1 MGIKEELEKSLL
13 SAMKVKDETRKNAL
27 RMALASIKLAEI
39 ESGKKL
45 DDPSIFSILQKE
57 IKTRDETI
65 AEAEKANRPDMIPQL
80 KEDILILKE
89 YLPGELTD
97 SELSAL
103 VKKTI
108 TDLEAKTI
116 KEMGLV
122 MKSVIEQAQG
132 KASNDRIS
140 KVVREELTSSQ

>member
-13 SAMKVKDETRKNAL
+13 SAMKVKDETRKSAL

-45 DDPSIFSILQKE
+45 DDPSIFSILQRE